1 MSDEGSAFESKSAS
15 VDRDRLLQNAIGDSV
30 VQPLLFRTEYY
41 PRLDRKQE
49 TKGEKLPKPVQR
61 VLRTLR
67 GYDVLNRPVVDFLEP
82 NEQPHF
88 VFYSTEPIEATV
100 DGEST
105 TYEPERH
112 LSLAVVTDER
122 ILFLVGQEDDD
133 QYAFCPY
140 PEIESVFYNDSVDE
154 PYLAVHAGERYT
166 IRDCHPVNEL
176 TVATEYVDERAVSV
190 EQRVSGGTTGEDSTG
205 DDWRSTASAYAS
217 ESARAFSEQV
227 DAKHVLKCGTKGATL
242 GWKAKVGGP
251 KGVAVAFVIGA
262 SYGIYDCLSKTDET
276 VEAPDPETVAEAAT
290 DWRREASNADE
301 RTVWIA
307 TALGV
312 ATEFAAH
319 NDDSQ
324 IAALLADVDPATGVA
339 ALEQGATMI
348 DSSDVDLVPAG
359 NDLLDS
365 LSAVDLPSSATEF
378 AHVTRELF
386 DAGLLDQLH
395 DVSKGVSR

>member
-1 MSDEGSAFESKSAS
+1 MNYDRSAFESRSAS
-15 VDRDRLLQNAIGDSV
+15 VDRDRLIRDAIGDSV
-30 VQPLLFRTEYY
+30 VERLLFRTEYY
-41 PRLDRKQE
+41 PRLDRKQQ
-49 TKGEKLPKPVQR
+49 TKAEKLPKPVQR
-61 VLRTLR
+61 VLRSLL
-67 GYDVLNRPVVDFLEP
+67 GYNVLNRPVVDFLEP

-105 TYEPERH
+105 TYAPERH

-154 PYLAVHAGERYT
+154 PYLAVHADERYT

-190 EQRVSGGTTGEDSTG
+190 EQLASSDTTGAKSTG
-205 DDWRSTASAYAS
+205 DDWRSTAGTYAT
-217 ESARAFSEQV
+217 EHAQVFGERV
-227 DAKHVLKCGTKGATL
+227 DAEHVLKCGAKGATL
-242 GWKAKVGGP
+242 GWKAKVGGT
-251 KGVAVAFVIGA
+251 KGIAVAFVIGA
-262 SYGIYDCLSKTDET
+262 SYGIYDCLSKTGET
-276 VEAPDPETVAEAAT
+276 LEAPDPKTVAEAAT
-290 DWRREASNADE
+290 DWRREASNANE

-319 NDDSQ
+319 NDNSQ
-324 IAALLADVDPATGVA
+324 IAELLADVDPATGVA
-339 ALEQGATMI
+339 ALEHSAAMI